1 MCSKTILFGKK
12 STVKKGSQYAWD
24 QKSTYIQRP
33 PFFEGF
39 ATELPKRKE
48 LKGMRALA
56 LFGDSIT
63 TDHISPAGAFRA
75 NTPAGKYLLSLGIKE
90 SDFNSYGSRR
100 GNHNIMMRG
109 TFANVR
115 IRNHMVPGKEGGFT
129 KLMPEGKEMPIFD
142 ACEEYAKRGTSSH
155 CFCG

>member
-1 MCSKTILFGKK
+1 MIGILRAPTF
-12 STVKKGSQYAWD
+12 SS
-24 QKSTYIQRP
+24 P

-39 ATELPKRKE
+39 AIELPKRKE

-63 TDHISPAGAFRA
+63 TDHISPAGAFKA

-90 SDFNSYGSRR
+90 SDFNSYGSRS
-100 GNHNIMMRG
+100 GNHHIMMRG

-115 IRNHMVPGKEGGFT
+115 VRNKMVEGKEGGFT
-129 KLMPEGKEMPIFD
+129 KLMPETARKCRFSMPVKSMPKNTFP
-142 ACEEYAKRGTSSH
+142 
-155 CFCG
+155 